1 MNKIYHKPVM
11 VNEVVE
17 TLVWEPCGR
26 YIDATTGEGGHS
38 EAILKK
44 LTSGELYCMDGDEEI
59 LEVAKKRLSGLGK
72 VRFFNKD
79 LSEIK
84 HMGNGFSGVLFD
96 LGISSYHIEAS
107 GRGFSFMR
115 DEPLDMRFNKRN
127 PLNAAIILNTW
138 GEKELLKVFKE
149 LGEIK
154 KAEKLVYEI
163 ENFRKKRP
171 FKTTVEFSGI
181 IKKAFGER
189 RFFDIAPKA
198 FMALRI
204 AVNKELEK
212 LEKGLQGAFEILK
225 KGGRL
230 VVLSYHSLEDRVVK
244 NFFRELKEKGLVDA
258 PKKVIKPKR
267 EEIKEN
273 PRARSA
279 RMRFMI
285 KL

>member
-1 MNKIYHKPVM
+1 M
-11 VNEVVE
+11 VKEVVD
-17 TLVWEPCGR
+17 TLVWDPCGR

-72 VRFFNKD
+72 VRFFSKD
-79 LSEIK
+79 LSEVGC
-84 HMGNGFSGVLFD
+84 MGKEFSGVLFD
-96 LGISSYHIEAS
+96 LGMSSYHIEAS

-115 DEPLDMRFNKRN
+115 DEPLDMRFDKREE
-127 PLNAAIILNTW
+127 LNAALILNTW
-138 GEKELLKVFKE
+138 GEEELFKVFRD
-149 LGEIK
+149 LGEIR
-154 KAEKLVYEI
+154 KAKRLVDEVI
-163 ENFRKKRP
+163 TSRKRKP
-171 FKTTVEFSGI
+171 FETTGDLSRV

-189 RFFDIAPKA
+189 RFLDIAPKA

-204 AVNKELEK
+204 AVNRELEK
-212 LEKGLQGAFEILK
+212 LEKGLKGAFEILRK
-225 KGGRL
+225 EGRL
-230 VVLSYHSLEDRVVK
+230 VVLSYHSLEDRTVK
-244 NFFRELKEKGLVDA
+244 NFFKELKEKGLADA

-267 EEIKEN
+267 EEIEKN

-279 RMRFMI
+279 RMRFLI